1 MLNNHIIPGCPYVK
15 ELEWSVRHLVCSDH
29 PREHA
34 LLPCDSAYL
43 SRRGFDSLRICYDGI
58 LWP

>member
-15 ELEWSVRHLVCSDH
+15 ELEWSVRYLVCSDH

-34 LLPCDSAYL
+34 LLPSDSAHL
-43 SRRGFDSLRICYDGI
+43 SRRGFDSLRIC
-58 LWP
+58 